1 MYTGKAKASLYN
13 LVESTRRYDPKRV
26 ERTPYIDVEII
37 NVIPYF
43 GTKSI
48 LFSSRSTSGTVN
60 LQYPTVIAFYNI
72 EFLFGVENWRRG
84 MLKFENPEL
93 NQIVVCEQ
101 PDYRRTPVRV
111 YCGCFTGD
119 TKISLLDGREVPIK
133 DLVGLEEFWVY
144 SCTKEGDVVP
154 GRAHNAHV
162 TRKNAEI
169 IKITLDSGD
178 VIRCTPDHLFL
189 LKDGTYKEAK
199 DLLVTDSLM
208 PLYRKISTEIDNPR
222 LIGYEMFKN
231 PKTGVFR
238 FTHHMVGDFN
248 SQQVD
253 GLIFGDNHHID
264 FNKLNNTPSNLT
276 RMLHVDHSLLHSLA
290 AASLNSERMKADNP
304 MFNEES
310 VQKMVETQRPM
321 RSSIHAKIA
330 KANSESGVYE
340 AMSNRMIKDA
350 VEGNHPMQSEEN
362 RENMSRIQS
371 SKVLEGQHLF
381 QKSHPLKNP
390 ECVRKAKISKIV
402 NCMLK
407 VLEKGE
413 DLNEQ
418 SYELVKPGGTTKWTM
433 IDSILPL
440 EEALK
445 LANSKYDKINKAINH
460 KIVRIEDAGTED
472 VYCFSVDEHH
482 NYALSAG
489 VFVHNCPD
497 FYYSFAYPDF
507 HKECY
512 YGTKPKP
519 YKRVMPPSNY
529 PKKNPDNIPG
539 LCKHELNLINVL
551 IKQGYV
557 K

>member
-111 YCGCFTGD
+111 YCGC
-119 TKISLLDGREVPIK
+119 
-133 DLVGLEEFWVY
+133 
-144 SCTKEGDVVP
+144 
-154 GRAHNAHV
+154 
-162 TRKNAEI
+162 
-169 IKITLDSGD
+169 
-178 VIRCTPDHLFL
+178 
-189 LKDGTYKEAK
+189 
-199 DLLVTDSLM
+199 
-208 PLYRKISTEIDNPR
+208 
-222 LIGYEMFKN
+222 
-231 PKTGVFR
+231 
-238 FTHHMVGDFN
+238 
-248 SQQVD
+248 
-253 GLIFGDNHHID
+253 
-264 FNKLNNTPSNLT
+264 
-276 RMLHVDHSLLHSLA
+276 
-290 AASLNSERMKADNP
+290 
-304 MFNEES
+304 
-310 VQKMVETQRPM
+310 
-321 RSSIHAKIA
+321 
-330 KANSESGVYE
+330 
-340 AMSNRMIKDA
+340 
-350 VEGNHPMQSEEN
+350 
-362 RENMSRIQS
+362 
-371 SKVLEGQHLF
+371 
-381 QKSHPLKNP
+381 
-390 ECVRKAKISKIV
+390 
-402 NCMLK
+402 
-407 VLEKGE
+407 
-413 DLNEQ
+413 
-418 SYELVKPGGTTKWTM
+418 
-433 IDSILPL
+433 
-440 EEALK
+440 
-445 LANSKYDKINKAINH
+445 
-460 KIVRIEDAGTED
+460 
-472 VYCFSVDEHH
+472 
-482 NYALSAG
+482 
-489 VFVHNCPD
+489 PD